1 MVKGLKKLPYE
12 TRLKRLGIY
21 TLERRRL
28 RGDLIE
34 TFKILTGK
42 ERIDYKKFFEL
53 ADATSWLRG
62 HSLKLYKPR
71 CHTRLRQNFFT
82 SGSSMNGT
90 NSHSLSLKH
99 YLSTPS
105 KTGWTSTGQIWVT
118 TADMATQPIN
128 LKYTS
133 TYQRMF
139 VCDGLDEYVE
149 EKRTEKN
156 LIVRSGI
163 SEADTTNNKR
173 LRSTFCIK
181 AIQIRSIA
189 RPLCDSTASCI
200 NGGHHLIIGSWI
212 IE

>member
-1 MVKGLKKLPYE
+1 MVRHFKEIDKDDFKIIYNTYVRPHLEYCEQAWSPYLQKDKTCLLKVQRRATKMVKGLKKLPYE

-128 LKYTS
+128 LKYK
-133 TYQRMF
+133 YVPAN
-139 VCDGLDEYVE
+139 VCL
-149 EKRTEKN
+149 
-156 LIVRSGI
+156 
-163 SEADTTNNKR
+163 
-173 LRSTFCIK
+173 
-181 AIQIRSIA
+181 
-189 RPLCDSTASCI
+189 
-200 NGGHHLIIGSWI
+200 
-212 IE
+212 